1 MSEGV
6 QPRSKPLA
14 GLRILDLTRLLPGP
28 VATQHLADLGAD
40 VVKIEDTGEG
50 DYARTMG
57 ARAGETSAF
66 FKLVNRNK
74 RGLRLDLKQPGG
86 IAVFRRLTFSAD
98 VVIEGFRPGVMDKL
112 GIGYAALAEI
122 NPRLVFCSI
131 SGYGQDGPYAQRAGH
146 DINYIGYAGVLDQ
159 TGAAG
164 GPPVVPNFQ
173 IGDLLGGALAPL
185 VGLLAAVIDAR
196 ASGRGCKVDV
206 AMTDAVL
213 AHAVFP
219 LAGLLARLAPPP
231 RGADLLSGG
240 VPCYGVYETSDG
252 RHMAVG
258 ALEKKFWELLCD
270 TIDRPDLKPFHLAF
284 GAKGEQ
290 AKRELAAVFAG
301 RSQAEWVA
309 VFDRVDCCVT
319 PVLHI
324 GEALDN
330 EQLQARGM
338 VVEADGLPQLAPPY
352 KLSDYEF
359 AIERGAPAPGQ
370 HSDEILREAGYADTD
385 IDSLRAQG
393 II

>member
-1 MSEGV
+1 
-6 QPRSKPLA
+6 
-14 GLRILDLTRLLPGP
+14 
-28 VATQHLADLGAD
+28 
-40 VVKIEDTGEG
+40 
-50 DYARTMG
+50 
-57 ARAGETSAF
+57 
-66 FKLVNRNK
+66 
-74 RGLRLDLKQPGG
+74 
-86 IAVFRRLTFSAD
+86 
-98 VVIEGFRPGVMDKL
+98 
-112 GIGYAALAEI
+112 
-122 NPRLVFCSI
+122 VFCSI

-159 TGAAG
+159 IGAAG

-196 ASGRGCKVDV
+196 ASGRGRQVDV

-240 VPCYGVYETSDG
+240 VPCYGVYATADG

-270 TIDRPDLKPFHLAF
+270 TLDRPDLKPFHLAF

-301 RSQAEWVA
+301 RSQPSGSPSSTGSTAASRRCSTSAKRSTTNSCRRAAWWSRPTA
-309 VFDRVDCCVT
+309 CRSWRRRTSSPDT
-319 PVLHI
+319 NSPSS
-324 GEALDN
+324 ALPRR
-330 EQLQARGM
+330 Q
-338 VVEADGLPQLAPPY
+338 
-352 KLSDYEF
+352 
-359 AIERGAPAPGQ
+359 GQ
-370 HSDEILREAGYADTD
+370 HSEEILREAGYAAQD
-385 IDSLRAQG
+385 IERLREQG

>member
-1 MSEGV
+1 MTES
-6 QPRSKPLA
+6 RSKPLA
-14 GLRILDLTRLLPGP
+14 GLRVLDLTRLLPGP

-50 DYARTMG
+50 DYARSMG
-57 ARAGETSAF
+57 ARPGETSAF
-66 FKLVNRNK
+66 FRLVNRNK
-74 RGLRLDLKQPGG
+74 RALRLDLKQPEGL
-86 IAVFRRLTFSAD
+86 AVFQRLTLSAD

-112 GIGYAALAEI
+112 GIGYERLAEL

-159 TGAAG
+159 IGAAG

-196 ASGRGCKVDV
+196 ASGRGRHVDV

-240 VPCYGVYETSDG
+240 VPCYGVYATADG

-258 ALEKKFWELLCD
+258 ALEQKFWILLCD
-270 TIDRPDLKPFHLAF
+270 TLGRPDLKPFHLAF

-290 AKRELAAVFAG
+290 ARRELAAVFAS
-301 RSQAEWVA
+301 RSQHEWIE
-309 VFDRVDCCVT
+309 VFERVDCCVT

-352 KLSDYEF
+352 KLSGYEF
-359 AIERGAPAPGQ
+359 TVERAAPVPGQ
-370 HSDEILREAGYADTD
+370 HSEEILREAGYAAQD
-385 IDSLRAQG
+385 IERLREQG

>member
-1 MSEGV
+1 MTE
-6 QPRSKPLA
+6 PRSKPLS
-14 GLRILDLTRLLPGP
+14 GLRVLDLTRLLPGP

-50 DYARTMG
+50 DYARSMG
-57 ARAGETSAF
+57 ARPGETSAF
-66 FKLVNRNK
+66 FRLVNRNK
-74 RGLRLDLKQPGG
+74 RALRLDLKQAEGV
-86 IAVFRRLTFSAD
+86 AVLRRLTLSAD
-98 VVIEGFRPGVMDKL
+98 VVVEGFRPGVMDKL
-112 GIGYAALAEI
+112 GIGYEVLSAL

-159 TGAAG
+159 IGTAG
-164 GPPVVPNFQ
+164 GPPAVPNFQ

-196 ASGRGCKVDV
+196 ASGRGRKVDV
-206 AMTDAVL
+206 AMTDAVF

-219 LAGLLARLAPPP
+219 LAGLLARMAPPP

-258 ALEKKFWELLCD
+258 ALEQKFWERLCD
-270 TIDRPDLKPFHLAF
+270 TIDRPDLKPSHLSF
-284 GAKGEQ
+284 GARGEQ
-290 AKRELAAVFAG
+290 AKRALAAVFAT
-301 RSQAEWVA
+301 RTQAEWTEM
-309 VFDRVDCCVT
+309 FDQVDCCVT

-330 EQLQARGM
+330 AQLRARGM
-338 VVEADGLPQLAPPY
+338 VVEFEGLPQLAPPY
-352 KLSDYEF
+352 RLSDFEF

-370 HSDEILREAGYADTD
+370 HSAEILREAGYSKEEIAT
-385 IDSLRAQG
+385 LGRQG

>member
-1 MSEGV
+1 MTES
-6 QPRSKPLA
+6 RAKPLA
-14 GLRILDLTRLLPGP
+14 GLRVLDLTRLLPGP

-57 ARAGETSAF
+57 AKPGETSAF
-66 FKLVNRNK
+66 FRLVNRNK
-74 RGLRLDLKQPGG
+74 RALRLDLKQPEGV
-86 IAVFRRLTFSAD
+86 AVFRRLTLSAD
-98 VVIEGFRPGVMDKL
+98 VVVEGFRPGVMDKL

-159 TGAAG
+159 IGAAG
-164 GPPVVPNFQ
+164 GPPAVPNFQ

-185 VGLLAAVIDAR
+185 VGLLASVIDAR
-196 ASGRGCKVDV
+196 ASGRGRKVDV
-206 AMTDAVL
+206 AMTDAVF

-240 VPCYGVYETSDG
+240 VPCYGVYATADG

-270 TIDRPDLKPFHLAF
+270 TLGRPDLKPFHLAF

-290 AKRELAAVFAG
+290 AKRELAAVFAS
-301 RSQAEWVA
+301 RPQSHWVG
-309 VFDRVDCCVT
+309 VFDKVDCCVT

-338 VVEADGLPQLAPPY
+338 VVEVDGLPQLAPPY
-352 KLSDYEF
+352 KLSGYEF
-359 AIERGAPAPGQ
+359 TVERAAPVPGQ
-370 HSDEILREAGYADTD
+370 HSEEILREAGYAAQD
-385 IDSLRAQG
+385 IERLREQG

>member
-1 MSEGV
+1 MTE
-6 QPRSKPLA
+6 PRSKPLS
-14 GLRILDLTRLLPGP
+14 GLRVLDLTRLLPGP

-50 DYARTMG
+50 DYARSMG
-57 ARAGETSAF
+57 ARPGETSAF
-66 FKLVNRNK
+66 FRLVNRNK
-74 RGLRLDLKQPGG
+74 RALRLDLKQAEGV
-86 IAVFRRLTFSAD
+86 AVLRRLTLSAD

-112 GIGYAALAEI
+112 GIGYEALSAL

-159 TGAAG
+159 IGTAG
-164 GPPVVPNFQ
+164 GPPAVPNFQ

-196 ASGRGCKVDV
+196 ASGRGRKVDV
-206 AMTDAVL
+206 AMTDAVF

-219 LAGLLARLAPPP
+219 LAGLLARMAPPP

-258 ALEKKFWELLCD
+258 ALEQKFWERLCD
-270 TIDRPDLKPFHLAF
+270 TIDRPDLKPSHLSF
-284 GAKGEQ
+284 GARGEQ
-290 AKRELAAVFAG
+290 AKRALAAVFAT
-301 RSQAEWVA
+301 RTQAEWTEM
-309 VFDRVDCCVT
+309 FDQVDCCVT

-324 GEALDN
+324 GETLDN
-330 EQLQARGM
+330 AQLRARGM
-338 VVEADGLPQLAPPY
+338 VVEFEGLPQLAPPY
-352 KLSDYEF
+352 RLSDFEF

-370 HSDEILREAGYADTD
+370 HSAEILREAGYSKEEIAT
-385 IDSLRAQG
+385 LGRQG

>member
-1 MSEGV
+1 MTE
-6 QPRSKPLA
+6 RAKPLA
-14 GLRILDLTRLLPGP
+14 GLRVLDLTRLLPGP

-50 DYARTMG
+50 DYARSMG
-57 ARAGETSAF
+57 ARPGETSAF

-74 RGLRLDLKQPGG
+74 RALRLDLKQPEGV
-86 IAVFRRLTFSAD
+86 AVFQRLTLSAD

-112 GIGYAALAEI
+112 GIGYDALAEL

-159 TGAAG
+159 IGAAG

-196 ASGRGCKVDV
+196 ATGHGRQVDV
-206 AMTDAVL
+206 AMTDAVF

-240 VPCYGVYETSDG
+240 VPCYGVYATADG

-270 TIDRPDLKPFHLAF
+270 TLGRADLKPFHLAF

-290 AKRELAAVFAG
+290 AKQDLAAVFAG
-301 RSQAEWVA
+301 QPQSHWIG
-309 VFDRVDCCVT
+309 VFDQVDCCVT

-352 KLSDYEF
+352 KLSEYDF
-359 AIERGAPAPGQ
+359 AIERSAPAPGQ
-370 HSDEILREAGYADTD
+370 HSEEILREAGFDENA
-385 IDSLRAQG
+385 IDHLRQRG